1 MKEDYLW
8 DKTGAADADV
18 RELEALLGGLR
29 YEPRPLALPAKV
41 APAAARREAQRFP
54 ALRLAAVAALAL
66 LALAATLW
74 LTLRRHAPATPEQ
87 HVAEQKGGQPA
98 APDVKPAP
106 RQAETG
112 GPAAQRAKNSAPPQK
127 AQHRSH
133 GRRTPQPRASE
144 FDYAASA
151 AEGERA
157 KEQLLLA
164 LHVASEKLNAAQKK
178 IRQPGEPQS

>member
-8 DKTGAADADV
+8 DKTGEADADV
-18 RELEALLGGLR
+18 RRLEALLGGLR
-29 YEPRPLALPAKV
+29 YEPRRLALPAKPV
-41 APAAARREAQRFP
+41 QVSARREAYLFP
-54 ALRLAAVAALAL
+54 ALRLAAVAAIAL

-74 LTLRRHAPATPEQ
+74 LTLRRHDPATPER
-87 HVAEQKGGQPA
+87 HVAEQKGGQPL
-98 APDVKPAP
+98 APDMKPTP
-106 RQAETG
+106 PQPETDRSAG
-112 GPAAQRAKNSAPPQK
+112 QQKNSAPPQK
-127 AQHRSH
+127 AQRPPHSP
-133 GRRTPQPRASE
+133 RTPKPRASD
-144 FDYAASA
+144 FDYAGAA